1 MKAFAEAEPR
11 KKPNPEEMFTDVYD
25 TIPPH
30 LEQQMKQM
38 KEHVLQHKEHYPLE
52 RYEKMM

>member
-1 MKAFAEAEPR
+1 MKSFAEAEPR

-25 TIPPH
+25 NIPPH

-52 RYEKMM
+52 RYEKMV